1 MSDSYNFGD
10 GSSLARPWKFPEIRL
25 PTRGKMVGLARILR
39 WRPPG
44 FAALRRPDAENGHSG
59 ARAVERVLSM
69 SRRLVSDA
77 GAIGASR
84 LAEEI
89 LQSYKTLS
97 AADRQAFFSALV
109 REFSPNPDDVGRAAD
124 AYRADPSPGNLR
136 HLQMIVEPPRQE
148 LFRRLNMA
156 GDGTRE
162 LIDIRRQVLSDMSSD
177 PALEPIAADLG
188 QLLAS
193 WFNSGFL
200 TLEKIDWHSP
210 AVVLEKLIAYEAVH
224 QIQGWEDL
232 RRRLEADR
240 RCYAFFHS
248 AMPGEPLIFIEV
260 ALTKGMSDRIH
271 PLIDP
276 RAPVGDPEIA
286 DHAIFYSITNCQKGL
301 RGVPF
306 GSSLIKQVVED
317 LKASLPRIR
326 NYATLSPVPGFRKW
340 LFQQPGQENLES
352 FLKAPEAADDSR
364 WPEELRQ
371 QLLSMCAAY
380 LLNAKR
386 DQEPLDSVARFHL
399 KNGARLERINFMGDS
414 SARGMEQSAGLMANY
429 VYELDDLQKNHE
441 LYTKAGEIA
450 SARRVERLSRQ
461 ARR

>member
-1 MSDSYNFGD
+1 M
-10 GSSLARPWKFPEIRL
+10 
-25 PTRGKMVGLARILR
+25 GLARILR
-39 WRPPG
+39 WRPKSES
-44 FAALRRPDAENGHSG
+44 DNGNIG
-59 ARAVERVLSM
+59 AKAVEKVVAM

-77 GAIGASR
+77 GTIGASR
-84 LAEEI
+84 LAEQI
-89 LQSYKTLS
+89 LQSYKALNE
-97 AADRQAFFSALV
+97 ADRHAYLSALV
-109 REFSPNPDDVGRAAD
+109 KEFSPNPDDVGRAAD

-136 HLQMIVEPPRQE
+136 RLQVIVEPPRQE

-156 GDGTRE
+156 EDGTRE
-162 LIDIRRQVLSDMSSD
+162 LIDIRRQVLIDMNSD
-177 PALEPIAADLG
+177 PGLEPIAADLG
-188 QLLAS
+188 HLLAS

-248 AMPGEPLIFIEV
+248 ALPGEPLIFIEV
-260 ALTKGMSDRIH
+260 ALTKGMSQNIH

-276 RAPVGDPEIA
+276 RAPVGDPETA

-326 NYATLSPVPGFRKW
+326 NYATLSPIPGFRKW
-340 LFQQPGQENLES
+340 LLQQPGQENLQS
-352 FLKAPEAADDSR
+352 FLKETQAAESI
-364 WPEELRQ
+364 WPDELRQ

-380 LLNAKR
+380 LLGAKR
-386 DQEPLDSVARFHL
+386 DHEPLDSVARFHL
-399 KNGARLERINFMGDS
+399 KNGARLERINWMGDS
-414 SARGMEQSAGLMANY
+414 SARGMEQSGGLMANY
-429 VYELDDLQKNHE
+429 VYEPEDLQKNHE
-441 LYTKAGEIA
+441 LYTKAGEIV
-450 SARRVERLSRQ
+450 SARRIERLARQ
-461 ARR
+461 AVKTGNDRR

>member
-1 MSDSYNFGD
+1 MAGLEFIR
-10 GSSLARPWKFPEIRL
+10 LWRLFKIRL
-25 PTRGKMVGLARILR
+25 PTREKMVGLGKILR
-39 WRPPG
+39 WRP
-44 FAALRRPDAENGHSG
+44 RSESENGYSG
-59 ARAVERVLSM
+59 AKAVERIVAM
-69 SRRLVSDA
+69 SRRLISDA
-77 GAIGASR
+77 GTMGASR

-89 LQSYKTLS
+89 LQSYKTLNEP
-97 AADRQAFFSALV
+97 DRQAFLSALV
-109 REFSPNPDDVGRAAD
+109 RDFSPNPDEVGRAAD
-124 AYRADPSPGNLR
+124 AYRADPTPANLR
-136 HLQMIVEPPRQE
+136 YLQMIVEPPRQE
-148 LFRRLNMA
+148 LFRRLNSA
-156 GDGTRE
+156 EDGTRE
-162 LIDIRRQVLSDMSSD
+162 LVDFRRQVLSDMNSN
-177 PALEPIAADLG
+177 PVLEPIAADLG
-188 QLLAS
+188 HLLAS

-210 AVVLEKLIAYEAVH
+210 AMVLEKLIAYEAVH

-248 AMPGEPLIFIEV
+248 ALPGEPLIFIEV
-260 ALTKGMSDRIH
+260 ALTKGMSDRIQ

-276 RAPVGDPEIA
+276 RTPVGDPDIA

-306 GSSLIKQVVED
+306 GSPLIKQVVED
-317 LKASLPRIR
+317 LKTSLPHIR

-340 LFQQPGQENLES
+340 LFQQPGQEALQT
-352 FLKAPEAADDSR
+352 FLKEPQAADGAK

-380 LLNAKR
+380 LLTAKR
-386 DQEPLDSVARFHL
+386 DREPLDSVARFHL

-414 SARGMEQSAGLMANY
+414 SAHGMEQSAGLMANY
-429 VYELDDLQKNHE
+429 VYELEDLQNNHE

-450 SARRVERLSRQ
+450 SARRVERLARQ
-461 ARR
+461 ALRNSAERRA